1 LLVDTW
7 NNGTGVS
14 GKVASEM
21 LEQAGIIVNMNT
33 IPFDTRSPRDPS
45 GIRIGTAYET
55 SRGMKEKEMIRIANK
70 IDLVLRGNV

>member
-1 LLVDTW
+1 MES
-7 NNGTGVS
+7 TGVFWIPIY
-14 GKVASEM
+14 EL